1 MADDAVAE
9 RVEAPTVVA
18 PVVVD
23 RARLSWPDAAKA
35 VCILLVV
42 VGHVSYLL
50 LDVAGPRWFVAA
62 GSPQVWNAVD
72 VLLRPVR
79 MPLFFAVSGF
89 FAASALARPWAA
101 TLRPRVG
108 QNLYLHVLWLLIGFG
123 VSAAV
128 AIPTYMAPP
137 TARQL
142 PEALLTASYGL
153 WYLYALAFY
162 FLLARLTRSWPAW
175 VPVALAAGLA
185 VVSFTGVLPG
195 DKDGDTHSVLE
206 NLVWFLAGARFP
218 DALRRLSARRRP
230 VLALGLGALLA
241 VVLVGLRFVH
251 PPTVVQAFV
260 EIPTRA
266 AAIVV
271 GVLVAVLF
279 TSGFPRLTAPL
290 LRLGRRTLPVYA
302 FHGILLMLLQRPLA
316 DVTEPLFTRLP
327 RIVLWGVVLVYPILL
342 TAAFTWLCLAFHTL
356 TRLVGAGFLFALP
369 ARRGVRPAAGPG
381 VRAGAAP

>member
-9 RVEAPTVVA
+9 RVEAPLTVA
-18 PVVVD
+18 PAVVD
-23 RARLSWPDAAKA
+23 RTRLSWPDAAKA

-50 LDVAGPRWFVAA
+50 IEVPDPRWFVHA
-62 GSPQVWNAVD
+62 GSPHVWNAVD

-123 VSAAV
+123 VSVAV
-128 AIPTYMAPP
+128 GIDTYMAPP

-153 WYLYALAFY
+153 WYLFALAFY

-175 VPVALAAGLA
+175 VPVALAAVLA

-218 DALRRLSARRRP
+218 DTVRRLSARRRP
-230 VLALGLGALLA
+230 VLALGLGALLV

-251 PPTVVQAFV
+251 PPTVVQAFL

-266 AAIVV
+266 GAVVV

-279 TSGFPRLTAPL
+279 TSRFPRLTEPL

-302 FHGILLMLLQRPLA
+302 FHGILLMVLQRPLA
-316 DVTEPLFTRLP
+316 DVAEPLFSRLP
-327 RIVLWGVVLVYPILL
+327 KLAVWGVVLAYPIVL
-342 TAAFTWLCLAFHTL
+342 TAAFTWLCLAFQTL
-356 TRLVGAGFLFALP
+356 TRRLGAGFLFALP
-369 ARRGVRPAAGPG
+369 APPARRTVRP
-381 VRAGAAP
+381 GAAQ